1 MVASGFGGVLLDF
14 FGFFFFWF
22 GFGLSSARLFLYFA
36 SSDDDGSQR
45 GVGRL
50 GYGRYHDMGTGVQ
63 GIFWIS
69 FFFFLFDWDTK
80 GCTNDLIIKDTNGW
94 VYSWRGR
101 DVGVGLVFG

>member
-1 MVASGFGGVLLDF
+1 MVASGFGGVLWIS
-14 FGFFFFWF
+14 FFFFSLLVRF
-22 GFGLSSARLFLYFA
+22 RFEFGLALLYFA

-80 GCTNDLIIKDTNGW
+80 GCTNDLVIIKDTK
-94 VYSWRGR
+94 
-101 DVGVGLVFG
+101 